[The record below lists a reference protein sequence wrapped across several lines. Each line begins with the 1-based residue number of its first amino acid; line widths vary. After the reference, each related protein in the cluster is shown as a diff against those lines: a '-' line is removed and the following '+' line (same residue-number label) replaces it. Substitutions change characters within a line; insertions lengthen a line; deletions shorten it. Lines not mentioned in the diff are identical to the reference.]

1 EALIRARPPRVREQD
16 ALPRHEL
23 AAVIVAHG
31 PGDEQQLA
39 PLDGALEER
48 LARPGALHEP
58 ALIPHDRAE
67 HPQAAARGDH
77 PGAHHTPHAA
87 HLLAHA
93 RLRQGRHPRGVEV
106 AVRGVVQQI
115 AHRPDAEPRESLGPL
130 GPDAL
135 QVLDRR
141 PERQI
146 HDPSPFPLPRLVTG
160 PCRPLRKPLPP
171 PPRPL
176 GRERPARRRA
186 PPHAPPPHPSP
197 RAPPSPPSTTRRASR
212 SAPRRSPARTSPLSR
227 LLHPAAS
234 RRAPPRA
241 RGRPARSP
249 RPGTPTGTSLSPT
262 A

>member
-87 HLLAHA
+87 HLLAHP
-93 RLRQGRHPRGVEV
+93 RLRQRRHPRGVEV

-115 AHRPDAEPRESLGPL
+115 AHRPNAEPRERLGPL

-146 HDPSPFPLPRLVTG
+146 HHPSPFPPTVREPFRVPPLFTG
-160 PCRPLRKPLPP
+160 LRRPLGKPLPP

-176 GRERPARRRA
+176 GRQRGDRHAVQPPAIAQPDRRE
-186 PPHAPPPHPSP
+186 PP
-197 RAPPSPPSTTRRASR
+197 
-212 SAPRRSPARTSPLSR
+212 
-227 LLHPAAS
+227 
-234 RRAPPRA
+234 
-241 RGRPARSP
+241 RGRPLV
-249 RPGTPTGTSLSPT
+249 RPHHRLSRAPLIRVRLHRYEPALGAAVAPPLLPAHTHAT
-262 A
+262 AYHTASHQNM